1 MPQHDYDLFVIGAGS
16 GGVRAARLAAKAG
29 ARVAI
34 AEDDR
39 IGGTCVIRGCVPKK
53 LLVHGA
59 DFSQA
64 FRDAKNFGW
73 DVGVPKFDWPTL
85 RDNVEAEVTR
95 LSGIYR
101 KNLEAAGATLHEDRA
116 EVVDAHTVKLKQG
129 KSFSAGRILVAT
141 GGHTY
146 RPTHLPGHELG
157 ITSTDCFKLERLPRS
172 ILILGG
178 GYIALEFA
186 AIFAGF
192 GVAVTVGYRGT
203 RVLRGFDNDV
213 RKHIEA
219 EYALAGIKIINEVN
233 LKSITA
239 IPGDRK
245 CATMESGVQLEFDAV
260 MFAIGRV
267 PNTMGLGLENTG
279 VKLNE
284 RGAVIV
290 DEFSRTNVPSIWAVG
305 DVTDRL
311 NLTPVAIREAV
322 AFADTEF
329 RNKPTSFDHADVA
342 SAVFSRPPVGAVGLT
357 ETEAREKLK
366 NVKVFRTTFRP
377 MKHILAGN
385 ESRMMMKLVVD
396 ADTDRVV
403 GVHIAGPEAAEM
415 IQIAAIAVKAKLT
428 KAQWDAT
435 CAVHPTAA
443 EELVLMSDPVPHD
456 NEAPA

>member
-59 DFSQA
+59 DFAQA

-73 DVGVPKFDWPTL
+73 DIGAVKFDWPRL

-95 LSGIYR
+95 LSNLYR
-101 KNLEAAGATLHEDRA
+101 KNLEAAGATLLEDRA
-116 EVVDAHTVKLKQG
+116 EVVDAHTVQLKHA
-129 KSFSAGRILVAT
+129 KSFSAGRILIAT

-146 RPTHLPGHELG
+146 RPTHLVGHELG
-157 ITSTDCFKLERLPRS
+157 ITSTDAFKLDKLPNS

-178 GYIALEFA
+178 GYIAVEFA
-186 AIFAGF
+186 SIFCGL
-192 GVAVTVGYRGT
+192 GVQVTLGYRGE
-203 RVLRGFDNDV
+203 RILRGFDNDV

-219 EYALAGIKIINEVN
+219 ELTAQGVKIINEVN
-233 LKSITA
+233 LKSITETA
-239 IPGDRK
+239 GARS
-245 CATMESGVQLEFDAV
+245 CATMESGVQLEFDKV

-267 PNTMGLGLENTG
+267 PNTAGLGLENAG
-279 VKLNE
+279 VKLNA

-290 DEFSRTNVPSIWAVG
+290 DDYSRTNTPSIWAVG

-311 NLTPVAIREAV
+311 NLTPVAIREAQ

-329 RNKPTSFDHADVA
+329 RNKATRFDHTDVA
-342 SAVFSRPPVGAVGLT
+342 SAVFCRPAVGAVGLS
-357 ETEAREKLK
+357 EADARAKLK
-366 NVKVFRTTFRP
+366 SVKVFRTTFRP

-385 ESRMMMKLVVD
+385 EQKMLMKLVVD

-403 GVHIAGPEAAEM
+403 GVHIAGPDAGEM
-415 IQIAAIAVKAKLT
+415 IQVAAIAVKAKLT

>member
-1 MPQHDYDLFVIGAGS
+1 MPNHDYDLFVIGAGS
-16 GGVRAARLAAKAG
+16 GGVRAARISAKAG
-29 ARVAI
+29 ARVGI

-53 LLVHGA
+53 LLVYSA
-59 DFSQA
+59 EFSQS

-73 DVGVPKFDWPTL
+73 DVGTPTFDWPTL

-101 KNLEAAGATLHEDRA
+101 KNLEAAGATLHEERA
-116 EVVDAHTVKLKQG
+116 EVVDAHTVKLKSG
-129 KSFSAGRILVAT
+129 KTFTAGRILIAT

-146 RPTHLPGHELG
+146 RPTNLPGHELG
-157 ITSTDCFKLERLPRS
+157 ITSTDCFKLEKLPKN

-186 AIFAGF
+186 TIFSGL
-192 GVAVTVGYRGT
+192 GVDVTVGYRGK
-203 RVLRGFDNDV
+203 RILRGFDNDV

-219 EYALAGIKIINEVN
+219 EFAHHGVKIINEVN
-233 LKSITA
+233 LKSLTA
-239 IPGDRK
+239 IAEGRK
-245 CATMESGVQLEFDAV
+245 CATMESGVQLEFDQV
-260 MFAIGRV
+260 MFAVGRV
-267 PNTMGLGLENTG
+267 PNTMGLGLEEAG

-290 DEFSRTNVPSIWAVG
+290 DEYSRTNVPSIWAVG
-305 DVTDRL
+305 DVTDRI
-311 NLTPVAIREAV
+311 NLTPVAIREGQ

-329 RNKPTSFDHADVA
+329 RNTPTSFDHADVA
-342 SAVFSRPPVGAVGLT
+342 SGVFTRPPVGAVGLT
-357 ETEAREKLK
+357 EADAHVKLK
-366 NVKVFRTTFRP
+366 NVKVYRATFRP
-377 MKHILAGN
+377 MKHIIAGN
-385 ESRMMMKLVVD
+385 DSRTMMKLVVD
-396 ADTDRVV
+396 GDTDRVV
-403 GVHIAGPEAAEM
+403 GVHIAGPEAPEM
-415 IQIAAIAVKAKLT
+415 IQLAAITVKAQLT